1 MNFVLIEALTFGLG
15 KLVEAAESL
24 NVNLTLL
31 TYNPE
36 IYRFELDKINSSNF
50 NLIKINTFDKNEV
63 IKQCNKTPNLRGIIN
78 LTDTWTNMATE
89 VSEHFGFTGQ
99 NPIST
104 KICRNKFLLRN
115 TLCKN
120 NLTKGISKLVKLNN
134 PTYQYEKDLS
144 NLKYPLIVKDPS
156 GTGSKNVWFAENY
169 DELINL
175 ILDLKNKEDLEDILL
190 ETYFTGTLYSAETIS
205 YKGETK
211 LISISSRVLSDM
223 PNFMEKAISLPIDLR
238 FKSLKGVNNWIN
250 KILDSICYTDGF
262 AHTEFIVT
270 KDGFEVVEVNP
281 RLGGVQ
287 IGEALCQAFD
297 YNFYKAF
304 LEMAMNKRPEVLDM
318 TLDASTY
325 TGQVFIYA
333 KEQGVFSH
341 IDSRYMDKDKSTIYP
356 CAYKGKEIKNLNDQS
371 ACVAILLTKSDS
383 TESALLDVLSEANKI
398 KTIME

>member
-15 KLVEAAESL
+15 KLVDAAESL

-31 TYNPE
+31 TYNPD
-36 IYRFELDKINSSNF
+36 IYKFETDRIDSSNF
-50 NLIKINTFDKNEV
+50 KIVKINTFDKNQV
-63 IKQCNKTPNLRGIIN
+63 IDECKKIPNLDGIIN

-89 VSEHFGFTGQ
+89 VSEYFGFKGQ

-104 KICRNKFLLRN
+104 KICRNKFLLRSILSKSN
-115 TLCKN
+115 M
-120 NLTKGISKLVKLNN
+120 TKGISKLINTHSFNPKEQEELLNI
-134 PTYQYEKDLS
+134 
-144 NLKYPLIVKDPS
+144 KYPVIVKDPS
-156 GTGSKNVWFAENY
+156 GTGSKNVWFAE
-169 DELINL
+169 DKKELLHL
-175 ILDLKNKEDLEDILL
+175 ILNLKNKNVIKDVLL
-190 ETYFTGTLYSAETIS
+190 ETYFKGTLYSAETIS

-211 LISISSRVLSDM
+211 LISVSSRVLSDM
-223 PNFMEKAISLPIDLR
+223 PNFMEKAISLPIDVNVNA
-238 FKSLKGVNNWIN
+238 LKGIDDWIK
-250 KILDSICYTDGF
+250 KILSTISYTDGF

-304 LEMAMNKRPEVLDM
+304 IEMAMGKRPEAFDIELKI
-318 TLDASTY
+318 LAY

-333 KEQGVFSH
+333 KDKGVFLN
-341 IDSRYMDKDKSTIYP
+341 IDFKYINEDKTTIYP
-356 CAYKGKEIKNLNDQS
+356 CAIQGKDINSLSDQS

-383 TESALLDVLSEANKI
+383 TELALLDALSEANKV
-398 KTIME
+398 KVLME